1 MLRGQDGNDRL
12 VGGAGA
18 DSLTGGNENDTL
30 EAFDGEADV
39 QIHGQVGVDTAYYD
53 AGIDPAPLSAENAV
67 AGPPPPQL
75 TGLAR

>member
-1 MLRGQDGNDRL
+1 

-18 DSLTGGNENDTL
+18 DSLTGNENDTL

-53 AGIDPAPLSAENAV
+53 SGIDPAPLSAENAV